1 MSYSISKFIKF
12 VSSLEIGPRV
22 SCLTR
27 CFVPVHAEDGVC
39 QDAAADH
46 DGRPVD
52 PEVVLQLPPLRGK
65 VLTRAHRDEP
75 ANE

>member
-1 MSYSISKFIKF
+1 MNQLIKF
-12 VSSLEIGPRV
+12 VLSLVIGPTV
-22 SCLTR
+22 GCLTR
-27 CFVPVHAEDGVC
+27 CFVPVHAEDGVG

-52 PEVVLQLPPLRGK
+52 PEVVLKLPPLRGK
-65 VLTRAHRDEP
+65 VLARAHRDEP